1 MKDLLPD
8 LGEGFITD
16 CLKYYEMDSEQVVN
30 AILEENLPPILSNAD
45 RSASTSVELGSS
57 SNSIENNCRFELIN
71 FVSGTIILQNKTV
84 LYATCCMVVLASE
97 KKPVRETVDHI
108 FL

>member
-57 SNSIENNCRFELIN
+57 SNSIEHNPKSTFEPKER
-71 FVSGTIILQNKTV
+71 S
-84 LYATCCMVVLASE
+84 
-97 KKPVRETVDHI
+97 
-108 FL
+108 